1 MLGCFDIIH
10 SLSRL
15 LPRESQVSWLFLIQ
29 SLEDLEIRIRYFQL
43 QLTKMVII
51 TGFKRF
57 LSTKTFVCLFVCSFS
72 GRLPV
77 LSLPFLCFP
86 SFKEQFE
93 EHPRFIRRNECKSS
107 INF

>member
-1 MLGCFDIIH
+1 
-10 SLSRL
+10 
-15 LPRESQVSWLFLIQ
+15 
-29 SLEDLEIRIRYFQL
+29 
-43 QLTKMVII
+43 
-51 TGFKRF
+51 
-57 LSTKTFVCLFVCSFS
+57 
-72 GRLPV
+72 V